1 MTINQILIYT
11 DGACEG
17 NQYEHNFGGWA
28 AIIQFPQERIQITG
42 AEANTTNNRMEL
54 KACIHGLQKA
64 FVKGG
69 QLPIRLFTD
78 SAYIVNCIQQKWYV
92 KWQKNGWK
100 TSKGTPVENQELWE
114 SLLIL
119 LQKGS
124 VHVEKVAGHAGNKG
138 NENADQLAVQAIA
151 EFRKKF
157 SHK

>member
-1 MTINQILIYT
+1 MSLNQIMIYT

-17 NQYEHNFGGWA
+17 NQFEHNIGGWA
-28 AIIQFPQERIQITG
+28 AIIQSPSGTIQISG

-54 KACIHGLQKA
+54 KACIHGLQKVL
-64 FVKGG
+64 VKGTNI
-69 QLPIRLFTD
+69 PIRLFTD
-78 SAYIVNCIQQKWYV
+78 SAYIVNCIQQKWYL

-124 VHVEKVAGHAGNKG
+124 VQVEKVAGHTGIKG

-151 EFRKKF
+151 EFRKTHSK
-157 SHK
+157 